1 MFSRS
6 GKEGFY
12 NGMYRHKRETKKTA
26 TKIRIFQVCTRTTE
40 ASPAFGIA
48 QAGAHV
54 VRHQALA

>member
-12 NGMYRHKRETKKTA
+12 NGIDINVRLKRQPRKFTFFK
-26 TKIRIFQVCTRTTE
+26 VCTRTTE